1 MNELLLIVE
10 IIVIFS
16 MVVLSN
22 KLFGKYG
29 LITWVAIA
37 SIIANIEVIKSVDVF
52 GIATTLGN
60 VMFAS
65 TFLATD
71 ILSECYGKKE
81 AKNAVYIGLASV
93 VVYIICTQIT
103 LAYNPSSTDIAQN
116 SMQFLFGLAPRVC
129 ISSLTMYF
137 IANLIDVYLFDKL
150 KEKTKERKLWLR
162 NNISTIICNC
172 SENFGFTFLAFFGV
186 YDIST
191 LLTIAFSTSIIE
203 MIIALCDTP
212 FLYLA
217 KHLHLKKEGKKCFLR
232 KIKK

>member
-1 MNELLLIVE
+1 MNELLLIIE

-22 KLFGKYG
+22 KLFGRYG

-37 SIIANIEVIKSVDVF
+37 SIIANIEVLKSVDMF

-81 AKNAVYIGLASV
+81 AKKAVYIGLASV
-93 VVYIICTQIT
+93 VAYIICTQLT
-103 LAYNPSSTDIAQN
+103 LIYIPSSTDIAN
-116 SMQFLFGLAPRVC
+116 GSMQLLFGLAPRVC
-129 ISSLTMYF
+129 LSSLVMYF
-137 IANLIDVYLFDKL
+137 LANLADVYLFDKL
-150 KEKTKERKLWLR
+150 SEKTKGKKMWLR
-162 NNISTIICNC
+162 NNLSTIVCNC
-172 SENFGFTFLAFFGV
+172 TENFGFTFLAFFGI
-186 YDIST
+186 YDITT
-191 LLTIAFSTSIIE
+191 LLTIAVSASIIE
-203 MIIALCDTP
+203 MFIALCDTP

-217 KHLHLKKEGKKCFLR
+217 KHLHFKKGKK
-232 KIKK
+232 